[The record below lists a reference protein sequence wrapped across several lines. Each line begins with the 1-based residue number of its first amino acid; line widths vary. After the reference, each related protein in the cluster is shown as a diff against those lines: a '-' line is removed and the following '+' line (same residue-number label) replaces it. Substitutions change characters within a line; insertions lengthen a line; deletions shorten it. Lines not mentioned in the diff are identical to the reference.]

1 MISKIRNENNKTEKN
16 NLIKFALSPII
27 KLIEMVIIINE
38 TIKRLGY
45 WFLTKYDNTIKEKKW

>member
-1 MISKIRNENNKTEKN
+1 KTEKN
-16 NLIKFALSPII
+16 NLIKFALSPIR

-45 WFLTKYDNTIKEKKW
+45 WFLTKYDNTIKEKK